1 MAATKSSGIGTD
13 VQLEQNEE
21 TLTAVQQQL
30 QLASLLAVHVND
42 SESGLRD
49 LQNVS
54 TPRREAEKDLIP
66 DMFVS
71 FISQNLNLND
81 LQMTKK
87 EYEKHA
93 KANFSFMA
101 SLWQPNAGPE
111 ELRTICDW
119 NKWVF
124 DLDDQFDDGDLST
137 NPENAREEIEAM
149 IELQKELVKSPDSV
163 VHSAA
168 HHPLRYVYQTVGQRI
183 FKVCALHCLE
193 GFNLST
199 SAL

>member
-71 FISQNLNLND
+71 FISQNLNLNVN
-81 LQMTKK
+81 
-87 EYEKHA
+87 YEVMRLES
-93 KANFSFMA
+93 KA
-101 SLWQPNAGPE
+101 W
-111 ELRTICDW
+111 R
-119 NKWVF
+119 
-124 DLDDQFDDGDLST
+124 
-137 NPENAREEIEAM
+137 
-149 IELQKELVKSPDSV
+149 
-163 VHSAA
+163 
-168 HHPLRYVYQTVGQRI
+168 GQ
-183 FKVCALHCLE
+183 
-193 GFNLST
+193 
-199 SAL
+199 